1 MNKINVGRAL
11 LGGLLTGL
19 VLNVIDG
26 VVNAVILADQ
36 WAAVQKALGKSGLF
50 TVNQV
55 IGFNLLGFAAGIVAV
70 WLYAAMRSRFGGG
83 TATAVRAGLITWAL
97 LVVLPDVFL
106 IVADILP
113 MNLLGLLI
121 AVGVIEYPLAV
132 MAGGA
137 LYKEAAGDEKNAA
150 AHA

>member
-11 LGGLLTGL
+11 LGGLLAGL

-36 WAAVQKALGKSGLF
+36 WAAARTAMGKPALF
-50 TVNQV
+50 AVNQV
-55 IGFNLLGFAAGIVAV
+55 IGFNMLGFAAGIVAV
-70 WLYAAMRSRFGGG
+70 WLYAAMRSRFGAG
-83 TATAVRAGLITWAL
+83 TSTAVRAGLITWAL
-97 LVVLPDVFL
+97 LVALPNVFL
-106 IVADILP
+106 IIADILP
-113 MNLLGLLI
+113 ANLLGLVI

-137 LYKEAAGDEKNAA
+137 LYKEAGGAEKAAA